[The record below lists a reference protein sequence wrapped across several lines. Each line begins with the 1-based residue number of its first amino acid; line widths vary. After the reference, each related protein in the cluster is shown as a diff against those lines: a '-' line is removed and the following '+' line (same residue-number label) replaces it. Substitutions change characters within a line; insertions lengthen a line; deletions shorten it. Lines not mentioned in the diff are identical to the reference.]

1 MSLVVP
7 HDELPVPVPPP
18 AVPVV
23 PRYRFGSTSTVL
35 IEGTAY
41 VPASDDEH
49 GHVFRRVD
57 NPAVVESF
65 THDDIHGLVGG
76 GLLVE
81 NEAGLSVARS
91 ALALAEPACRLT
103 DLPAKERRTILF
115 RQHMCDGMLRQ
126 IAIGKASRSDASMS
140 EAIPKIYGEY
150 VSHEIARQTVD
161 GRCGTAVTLLNSP
174 SPTTLRKWLR
184 RYERFGLK
192 ALSLRRRY
200 HASGN
205 TVPRLGETE
214 RVVLERFAQ
223 RYASRRKPTQASL
236 LLEMKAVVARINRFR
251 KARGIATIR
260 CPGKTA
266 LANRI
271 AALNQFHVLAG
282 REGVDVA
289 RRRLAIVRSELDVT
303 APLERVEMDE
313 CKLPI
318 QKLLQDLGVWKT
330 LDDRIK
336 DAVVK
341 ARLWAS
347 TAIDTRSRCFLA
359 LRLIR
364 NPCAAAA
371 VATLEMAVSDKTEI
385 ARAAGCRSPWDMHG
399 GIDTIAV
406 DAGSGYISDEFTA
419 CVADLGCELL
429 RPQAKQ
435 PRLRGRQERAYGTIH
450 SVLIAMLD
458 GRSFRDV
465 VEKGDYDSEANATL
479 DEVRFGQLLVRYVVD
494 VYHNTPHAG
503 LGGQTPR
510 NAWLELRKRFGV
522 PLPPTA
528 DERRHIFGTLLERR
542 VTKNGVRFM
551 GLFYQSPELYAL
563 LAGRSRTDVLI
574 RVDPS
579 DLGSISVRLPNG
591 RLTVPCRRHGMDGVT
606 LDHWLMAAMSLRSR
620 FRSEAAASE
629 DVVLDAVRDIRAAA
643 EGARRRAG
651 IASPILDF
659 SDYARIE
666 KSVFSGFERTDA
678 EIDDA
683 LFDVAR
689 NDADGIS
696 PFEMPAED
704 IVASDEPEHP
714 ADPKEPDAIVLGAE
728 NDDDIL
734 EN

>member
-1 MSLVVP
+1 MSLVVS
-7 HDELPVPVPPP
+7 HDRTDVRVPAAPT
-18 AVPVV
+18 V
-23 PRYRFGSTSTVL
+23 PRYRFAPTSTVM

-49 GHVFRRVD
+49 GHVMRRAD
-57 NPAVVESF
+57 NPLVVESF
-65 THDDIHGLVGG
+65 THDDIHALVEG
-76 GLLVE
+76 GLLIE

-91 ALALAEPACRLT
+91 ALALAEPACRLS
-103 DLPAKERRTILF
+103 DLTAKERRTILF
-115 RQHMCDGMLRQ
+115 RQHMCDGMLRL
-126 IAIGKASRSDASMS
+126 IEAGKASRSDASMS
-140 EAIPKIYGEY
+140 EVIPKIYGEY
-150 VSHEIARQTVD
+150 VSREIARQTVD

-184 RYERFGLK
+184 RYERLSLK

-214 RVVLERFAQ
+214 SVVIERFAQ

-271 AALNQFHVLAG
+271 AAMNQFHVLAG
-282 REGVDVA
+282 REGVDAA

-313 CKLPI
+313 CKLPL
-318 QKLLQDLGVWKT
+318 QKLLKDVGAWKT
-330 LDDRIK
+330 LDGSVRT
-336 DAVVK
+336 AVEK
-341 ARLWAS
+341 ARLWVS
-347 TAIDTRSRCFLA
+347 TAVDTRSRCFLA

-371 VATLEMAVSDKTEI
+371 VATLEMAVSDKTDI
-385 ARAAGCRSPWDMHG
+385 AGAAGCRTPWDMHG

-406 DAGSGYISDEFTA
+406 DGGSAYISDEFSA

-429 RPQAKQ
+429 RPPAKQ
-435 PRLRGRQERAYGTIH
+435 PRLRGTQERVYGTIH
-450 SVLIAMLD
+450 TALITMLD
-458 GRSFRDV
+458 GRSFANV
-465 VEKGDYDSEANATL
+465 VEKGDYESEANATL
-479 DEVRFGQLLVRYVVD
+479 DEVRFGQLLVRYIVD
-494 VYHNTPHAG
+494 IYHNTPHAG

-528 DERRHIFGTLLERR
+528 EERRHIFGTLLERR

-563 LAGRSRTDVLI
+563 LAGRSRMDVLV

-579 DLGSISVRLPNG
+579 DLGSISVRMPNG

-606 LDHWLMAAMSLRSR
+606 LDHWLMAARNLRSR
-620 FRSEAAASE
+620 FKKEAAASE
-629 DVVLDAVRDIRAAA
+629 KIVLDAVRDIRAAA

-659 SDYARIE
+659 ADYARIE
-666 KSVFSGFERTDA
+666 KAVFTGFERTEA
-678 EIDDA
+678 EINDA
-683 LFDVAR
+683 LFDVVR
-689 NDADGIS
+689 NEGDGVLLLEGPTQDEGVSEEPERLADT
-696 PFEMPAED
+696 
-704 IVASDEPEHP
+704 DEP
-714 ADPKEPDAIVLGAE
+714 DRSVSGDG
-728 NDDDIL
+728 NDEDLL
-734 EN
+734 ED